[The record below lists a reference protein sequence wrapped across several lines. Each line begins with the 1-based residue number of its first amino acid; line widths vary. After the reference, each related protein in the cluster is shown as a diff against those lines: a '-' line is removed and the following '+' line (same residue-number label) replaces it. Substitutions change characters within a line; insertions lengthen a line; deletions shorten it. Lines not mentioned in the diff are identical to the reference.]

1 MSKEIREK
9 SEVQR
14 ESRAWKRDSNK
25 KEKKSFGNKQATEV
39 SVDKENLIRCKKF
52 PPDLETK
59 YLGDFG

>member
-25 KEKKSFGNKQATEV
+25 KEKK
-39 SVDKENLIRCKKF
+39 KF
-52 PPDLETK
+52 WK
-59 YLGDFG
+59 